1 MKRLALALAMML
13 GGCALLSPQA
23 RESTDVSRIT
33 SETVTASRAPAE
45 TQRQALERAKRGYR
59 REPSDAN
66 RLRLA
71 AMLVTLPDPLR
82 DEAHALALLK
92 PLAAQDSRS
101 PYCSFAVLLTSEI
114 AERQRLAQENERL
127 AREGQKREEALQK
140 QLDAFKSIERGI
152 IRREEAARQP
162 EIKP

>member
-1 MKRLALALAMML
+1 MKRLAVALAFLL
-13 GGCALLSPQA
+13 GGCALLSPGTH
-23 RESTDVSRIT
+23 ESAEVGRIT
-33 SETVTASRAPAE
+33 SEAVTVSRASVE
-45 TQRQALERAKRGYR
+45 SQRQALARAKQEFR

-82 DEAHALALLK
+82 NEADALALLK
-92 PLAAQDSRS
+92 PLATRDSGS
-101 PYCSFAVLLTSEI
+101 PYCSFAILLTGEI

-127 AREGQKREEALQK
+127 ARESQRREEALQK

-152 IRREEAARQP
+152 IRREEAARLP
-162 EIKP
+162 EMKP

>member
-1 MKRLALALAMML
+1 MKRLAVALATML

-33 SETVTASRAPAE
+33 SETVTASRAPVD
-45 TQRQALERAKRGYR
+45 TQRQALERAKRDYR

-71 AMLVTLPDPLR
+71 AMLTTLPDPLR
-82 DEAHALALLK
+82 DEGHALALLK
-92 PLAAQDSRS
+92 PLARQESRS

-152 IRREEAARQP
+152 IRREEAVRQP
-162 EIKP
+162 ETTP

>member
-1 MKRLALALAMML
+1 VKRLAVAITLLL
-13 GGCALLSPQA
+13 GGCALLSPEA
-23 RESTDVSRIT
+23 RESAEVGRIA
-33 SETVTASRAPAE
+33 SETVTVSRSPADG
-45 TQRQALERAKRGYR
+45 QRQALERAKLDYR

-92 PLAAQDSRS
+92 PLATHDSRS
-101 PYCSFAVLLTSEI
+101 PYCSFAILLTSEI

-162 EIKP
+162 ETKP